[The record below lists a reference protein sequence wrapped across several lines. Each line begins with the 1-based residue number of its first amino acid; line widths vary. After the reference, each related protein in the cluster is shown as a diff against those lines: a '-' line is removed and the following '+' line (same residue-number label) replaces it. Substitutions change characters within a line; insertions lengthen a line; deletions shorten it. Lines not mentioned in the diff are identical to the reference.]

1 MDRDNT
7 NKATGRALSRIGE
20 DPGLVAA
27 VEAIIATLADISLA
41 LTPIIGQHGVAALYK
56 RSLFVC
62 VVRQACLADVAA
74 KTASH
79 DDGLDL
85 SPLRAALLLQDA
97 HTVNV
102 CSNDLLNT
110 LNQLLT
116 SLIGASLCER
126 LLRSA
131 WENSLCGQPPQD
143 TLL

>member
-7 NKATGRALSRIGE
+7 TIATGRALSRIGE
-20 DPGLVAA
+20 DPGLAPA
-27 VEAIIATLADISLA
+27 VEAILATLDDISLA

-62 VVRQACLADVAA
+62 AARQVCLAEVPG

-79 DDGLDL
+79 ESGLDL
-85 SPLRAALLLQDA
+85 SPLRAVLLLQDA
-97 HTVNV
+97 QSVAV

>member
-1 MDRDNT
+1 M
-7 NKATGRALSRIGE
+7 SRIGE
-20 DPGLVAA
+20 DPGLVAV
-27 VEAIIATLADISLA
+27 VEATLATLADISLA
-41 LTPIIGQHGVAALYK
+41 LTPIIGLHGVAALYK

-62 VVRQACLADVAA
+62 AARQACLIDVPA
-74 KTASH
+74 KTISRE
-79 DDGLDL
+79 DGLDL
-85 SPLRAALLLQDA
+85 SPLRAALLVQDA
-97 HTVNV
+97 HTVDV

-143 TLL
+143 QSQADRQSGH